1 MKIQD
6 LEQPDYNPRL
16 ITDQE
21 LAMLKDSLRSMGD
34 LGGIIRNRTTNNI
47 VGGNQ
52 RISIFKELN
61 PDTDIIIEEEY
72 DKPNSQGT
80 IARGYFKI
88 NGEKYSYREVIW
100 DDKIEKIAM
109 IAANNIGGG
118 WDIDKLKVILND
130 LANKVDDIS
139 ELTTTGFDN
148 NILDDYFNNKQD
160 LERLITAGVLY
171 KNNKDVKFID
181 VNGVNPPEVRD
192 IVDKTYNTNSAEPE
206 FDENIKTNHVCPKCG
221 YAFS

>member
-1 MKIQD
+1 MKIKD
-6 LEQPDYNPRL
+6 LKQSENNPRL
-16 ITDQE
+16 ITSQE
-21 LAMLKDSLRSMGD
+21 LTALEKSLVSLGD

-52 RISIFKELN
+52 RMSIFKELN

-88 NGEKYSYREVIW
+88 NSEKYSYREVVW
-100 DDKIEKIAM
+100 DDKTEKIAM
-109 IAANNIGGG
+109 IAANNISGG
-118 WDIDKLKVILND
+118 WDVDKLKIILND

-139 ELTTTGFDN
+139 ELTSTGFDN

-160 LERLITAGVLY
+160 LGRLITAGVLY
-171 KNNKDVKFID
+171 KNNKDVEFID

-192 IVDKTYNTNSAEPE
+192 VVNKTYNTNSNEPE
-206 FDENIKTNHVCPKCG
+206 LDENIKTNHVCPKCG

>member
-6 LEQPDYNPRL
+6 LKQPDYNPRL

-21 LAMLKDSLRSMGD
+21 LKTLEGSLLALGD

-52 RISIFKELN
+52 RMSIFKKLN

-88 NGEKYSYREVIW
+88 NSEKYSYREVVW
-100 DDKIEKIAM
+100 DDKTEKIAM

-118 WDIDKLKVILND
+118 WDVDKLKIILND
-130 LANKVDDIS
+130 LVNKVDDIS
-139 ELTTTGFDN
+139 ELTATGFDN

-160 LERLITAGVLY
+160 LGRLITAGVLY
-171 KNNKDVKFID
+171 KNNKDVNIID
-181 VNGVNPPEVRD
+181 VGGVNPPEVRD
-192 IVDKTYNTNSAEPE
+192 IVNKTYNTNPNEPE
-206 FDENIKTNHVCPKCG
+206 LDENIKTNHVCPKCG